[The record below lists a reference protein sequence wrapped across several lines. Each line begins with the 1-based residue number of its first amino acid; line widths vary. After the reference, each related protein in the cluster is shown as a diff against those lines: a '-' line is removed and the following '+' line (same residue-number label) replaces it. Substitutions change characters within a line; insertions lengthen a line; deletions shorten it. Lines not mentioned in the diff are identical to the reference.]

1 MTRKLV
7 APFFVMTLGF
17 LTICAPIFAH
27 HGTAG
32 VYDYTHRITTKAT
45 VTQYIWANPH
55 VQIYF
60 TLKNDKGEEQT
71 WGVETASPGNMLA
84 NGWTKSTFKP
94 GDQLLVSFVP
104 AKGDRT
110 FGTCTQ
116 FFFVADGRMLGV
128 FNGQCGMGGQVGG
141 NEAVD
146 ANKLP
151 VKPGY
156 TAVEVKMPKDDRTRP
171 ESEQEK

>member
-7 APFFVMTLGF
+7 VPFFVMTLGF
-17 LTICAPIFAH
+17 LTICAPMFAH

-32 VYDYTHRITTKAT
+32 VYDYAHRITTKAT

-60 TLKNDKGEEQT
+60 TLKNDQGEEQT

-84 NGWTKSTFKP
+84 SGWTKNTFKP
-94 GDQLLVSFVP
+94 GDQILVSFIP
-104 AKGDRT
+104 AKSDRP
-110 FGTCTQ
+110 FGICPR
-116 FFFVADGRMLGV
+116 FVLPDGQILGSSRC
-128 FNGQCGMGGQVGG
+128 NLGGGG
-141 NEAVD
+141 VVVST
-146 ANKLP
+146 LP

-156 TAVEVKMPKDDRTRP
+156 TTVEAQMPKDDGARP
-171 ESEQEK
+171 ASEQEQ

>member
-7 APFFVMTLGF
+7 VPLFLMTLSF
-17 LTICAPIFAH
+17 VATRAPMFAH

-32 VYDYTHRITTKAT
+32 VYDFGHRITTKAT
-45 VTQYIWANPH
+45 VTQYMWANPH

-60 TLKNDKGEEQT
+60 TLKNDKGEAQT

-84 NGWTKSTFKP
+84 NGWTKNTFKV

-110 FGTCTQ
+110 FGTCPQ
-116 FFFVADGRMLGV
+116 FVFVASGTRL
-128 FNGQCGMGGQVGG
+128 GG
-141 NEAVD
+141 NGRCGAGAEAVD
-146 ANKLP
+146 ANTLP
-151 VKPGY
+151 IKPGY
-156 TAVEVKMPKDDRTRP
+156 TAVGVQMPKDDRKRP
-171 ESEQEK
+171 ESEQEQ

>member
-1 MTRKLV
+1 MIRKLV
-7 APFFVMTLGF
+7 APFFLVALSF
-17 LTICAPIFAH
+17 LSISIPLFAH

-60 TLKNDKGEEQT
+60 TLKSDKGEEQT

-84 NGWTKSTFKP
+84 NGWTKNTFKP
-94 GDQLLVSFVP
+94 GDQISVSFVP
-104 AKGDRT
+104 AKGDRA
-110 FGTCTQ
+110 FGICPR
-116 FFFVADGRMLGV
+116 FVLPDGRILG
-128 FNGQCGMGGQVGG
+128 NSQCNLGGGG
-141 NEAVD
+141 VVVST
-146 ANKLP
+146 LP

-156 TAVEVKMPKDDRTRP
+156 TTVEVQMPKDDDNRP
-171 ESEQEK
+171 PS

>member
-1 MTRKLV
+1 MTRKFP
-7 APFFVMTLGF
+7 ANWFVMALG
-17 LTICAPIFAH
+17 LLAIGSPIVAH

-32 VYDYTHRITTKAT
+32 VYDFTVRVTTKAT
-45 VTQYIWANPH
+45 VTRFVFQNPH

-84 NGWTKSTFKP
+84 NGWTKNLFKP
-94 GDQLLVSFVP
+94 GDEILVSFIP

-110 FGTCTQ
+110 FGTCAQ
-116 FFFVADGRMLGV
+116 FVIVSSGKRL
-128 FNGQCGMGGQVGG
+128 GG
-141 NEAVD
+141 NGRCGQGAEAVD
-146 ANKLP
+146 ANTLP

-156 TAVEVKMPKDDRTRP
+156 KTVEVQMPKDTRERP

>member
-1 MTRKLV
+1 MTRKLPARSIV
-7 APFFVMTLGF
+7 ITLAF
-17 LTICAPIFAH
+17 LPISSPIVAH

-60 TLKNDKGEEQT
+60 TLKNDKGEEET
-71 WGVETASPGNMLA
+71 WGVETVSPGNALA
-84 NGWTKSTFKP
+84 NGWTKKTFTP

-104 AKGDRT
+104 AKGDRH

-116 FFFVADGRMLGV
+116 FVFVSDGKRLGG
-128 FNGQCGMGGQVGG
+128 NGRCGMGS
-141 NEAVD
+141 EAVD
-146 ANKLP
+146 MNTLP

-156 TAVEVKMPKDDRTRP
+156 TAVEVQMPKDDRKRP
-171 ESEQEK
+171 ESEQEQ

>member
-1 MTRKLV
+1 MTRKLPTRSILT
-7 APFFVMTLGF
+7 ALGF
-17 LTICAPIFAH
+17 LAISSPMVAH

-32 VYDYTHRITTKAT
+32 VYDYTHRISTKAT

-60 TLKNDKGEEQT
+60 TLKNDQGEEQT

-84 NGWTKSTFKP
+84 NGWTKKTFKP
-94 GDQLLVSFVP
+94 GDEILVSFVP
-104 AKGDRT
+104 AKGDRF

-116 FFFVADGRMLGV
+116 FVFVADGRRL
-128 FNGQCGMGGQVGG
+128 GG
-141 NEAVD
+141 NGRCGRGPEAVD
-146 ANKLP
+146 SNTLP

-156 TAVEVKMPKDDRTRP
+156 TKVEVQMPKDDRQKP
-171 ESEQEK
+171 ESEQEQ

>member
-1 MTRKLV
+1 MTGKLSV
-7 APFFVMTLGF
+7 RFILVTLSV
-17 LTICAPIFAH
+17 LTIGIPLFAH

-32 VYDYTHRITTKAT
+32 VYDFTVRITTKAT
-45 VTQYIWANPH
+45 VMEYIWHNPH

-60 TLKNDKGEEQT
+60 SLKNDKGEVQT
-71 WGVETASPGNMLA
+71 WGVETVSPGNALA
-84 NGWTKSTFKP
+84 NGWTKNSFKP

-116 FFFVADGRMLGV
+116 FVFVATGKRLG
-128 FNGQCGMGGQVGG
+128 GSSRCGMGAD
-141 NEAVD
+141 AVD
-146 ANKLP
+146 MNTLP

>member
-7 APFFVMTLGF
+7 FPLSLLALSFATTMP
-17 LTICAPIFAH
+17 AH

-32 VYDYTHRITTKAT
+32 VYDYGHRITTKAT
-45 VTQYIWANPH
+45 VTQYQFANPH

-60 TLKNDKGEEQT
+60 SLKNDKGETQT

-84 NGWTKSTFKP
+84 NGWSRNTFKQ
-94 GDQLLVSFVP
+94 GDELLVSFVP

-110 FGTCTQ
+110 FGTCAQ
-116 FFFVADGRMLGV
+116 FVFVKDGKRL
-128 FNGQCGMGGQVGG
+128 GG
-141 NEAVD
+141 NGRCGGAGESNVD
-146 ANKLP
+146 SNTLP

-156 TAVEVKMPKDDRTRP
+156 TTVTVQMPKDDRKRP
-171 ESEQEK
+171 ESLQEQ

>member
-7 APFFVMTLGF
+7 ASLFVTTVGF

-32 VYDYTHRITTKAT
+32 VYDYNHRITTKAT
-45 VTQYIWANPH
+45 VTQYIFANPH

-60 TLKNDKGEEQT
+60 ALKNDKGKEQT

-84 NGWTKSTFKP
+84 NGWTKNTFKP

-104 AKGDRT
+104 AKSDRT
-110 FGTCTQ
+110 FGTCPQ
-116 FFFVADGRMLGV
+116 FVFVADGRRLGG
-128 FNGQCGMGGQVGG
+128 NGRCGMGSD
-141 NEAVD
+141 AVD
-146 ANKLP
+146 ANTLP

-156 TAVEVKMPKDDRTRP
+156 TAVEVQMPKDDRKRP

>member
-1 MTRKLV
+1 MTRRLV
-7 APFFVMTLGF
+7 VPFFVTTLGF
-17 LTICAPIFAH
+17 LAIGIPMFAH

-32 VYDYTHRITTKAT
+32 VYDYTVRITTKAT

-60 TLKNDKGEEQT
+60 MLKNDKGEEQT
-71 WGVETASPGNMLA
+71 WGVETVSPGNALA
-84 NGWTKSTFKP
+84 NGWTKKSFQP

-110 FGTCTQ
+110 FGTCPQ
-116 FFFVADGRMLGV
+116 FVFVADGHRLGG
-128 FNGQCGMGGQVGG
+128 NGRCGMGSGV
-141 NEAVD
+141 VD
-146 ANKLP
+146 ANALP
-151 VKPGY
+151 IKPGY
-156 TAVEVKMPKDDRTRP
+156 TEVEVQMPKDERTRP